1 MNLHH
6 GRHSHPNFIGDS
18 IHNHLPIIQKRFKT
32 IVNLFSYN
40 KSDLIST

>member
-6 GRHSHPNFIGDS
+6 GRHNQSNFIGHS